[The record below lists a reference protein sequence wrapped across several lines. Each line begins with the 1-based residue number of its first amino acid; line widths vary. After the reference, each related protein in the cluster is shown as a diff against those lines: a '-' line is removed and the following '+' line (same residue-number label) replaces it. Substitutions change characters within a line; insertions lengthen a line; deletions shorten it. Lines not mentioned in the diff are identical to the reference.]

1 MVFPKKSEY
10 VPVQKNFPEIFSSP
24 GKNKGFTYL
33 MYIAIL
39 YYMADYYD
47 NYENCEKYLIE
58 HGYTRYKCN
67 VLVIDALFSVMYLK
81 DSDHMEINLTYGKSG
96 EWCNMTCAINYS
108 GKMGPQFWERIAST
122 YESHAREH
130 FKFNVDNESFLKVVG
145 DNDYNTVEMAFRRH
159 EMEKSLEVLDG
170 V

>member
-1 MVFPKKSEY
+1 MVFPKKIRICACPKKFSG
-10 VPVQKNFPEIFSSP
+10 NFLPP

-39 YYMADYYD
+39 YYMPDYYD
-47 NYENCEKYLIE
+47 NYENCEKYLLD
-58 HGYTRYKCN
+58 HGYERYKCN

-81 DSDHMEINLTYGKSG
+81 DSDRMEINLLYGKSG
-96 EWCNMTCAINYS
+96 EWCNMTCSVNYS

-122 YESHAREH
+122 YSSHAREH
-130 FKFNVDNESFLKVVG
+130 FKFHVDNEAFLKLVG
-145 DNDYNTVEMAFRRH
+145 NNNYNTVEMAFRRH